1 MNRAPPARP
10 FFLGAGRDQR
20 FCLFHDTAPGL
31 VPRGAIVYLHPFAE
45 EMNKSRRMA
54 ALQARIFAARG
65 YAVLQIDLYGCGDS
79 GGDFGDARWP
89 IWRDDLALACA
100 WLKQRTGAPLWLWG
114 LRLGA
119 LLALDWCQ
127 GGERAI
133 ARLIL
138 WHPILKGKTCI
149 DQFLRLRLTGD
160 MLAGAPAGASARRQ
174 LADGATLEI
183 GGYALTP
190 QLAAAID
197 ALDATTPAPA
207 APLHWFDLAGAG
219 QAGLAASAP
228 APAPAVAEQAGR
240 WRAAGVDIK
249 LHAVRGL
256 PFWSS
261 GEIVECHALLDATRE
276 HCA

>member
-20 FCLFHDTAPGL
+20 FCLFHEPAPG
-31 VPRGAIVYLHPFAE
+31 VAARGAIIYLHPFAE

-54 ALQARIFAARG
+54 ALQSRAFAARG
-65 YAVLQIDLYGCGDS
+65 HAVLQIDLYGCGDS

-89 IWRDDLALACA
+89 IWHDDVALACD
-100 WLKQRTGAPLWLWG
+100 WLARRTGAPLCIWG

-127 GGERAI
+127 RDARA

-149 DQFLRLRLTGD
+149 DQFLRLRLASE
-160 MLAGAPAGASARRQ
+160 MVAGGGAAGSAREQ
-174 LADGATLEI
+174 LAAGATLEI
-183 GGYALTP
+183 GGYALAP

-197 ALDATTPAPA
+197 ALDAAALTPRV
-207 APLHWFDLAGAG
+207 PLHWFDLASAG
-219 QAGLAASAP
+219 QAGAI
-228 APAPAVAEQAGR
+228 APAVAERAGA
-240 WRAAGVDIK
+240 WRAAGVDLQ

-256 PFWSS
+256 PFWAS